1 MAGSLTISLLCR
13 SSEMQIAIVT
23 DSTADIPPE
32 IVEQLQ
38 IEVVPAIIVMEGKSM
53 EDGKGISRRD
63 FYEKMP
69 TLKVLPTT
77 ATPSSGTFHSRY
89 QRLFQG
95 GAQAILSLHVASQ
108 LSGIYNTAK
117 MAAQAFGERV
127 QVIDSGSI
135 SMGLGFQVIAA
146 AEAAAQGLSLEN
158 ITNHLNAIRE
168 NIRVIAMLDTF
179 ENIHRSGRVS
189 WATARIGSLL
199 RIKLFVEV
207 LEGSVLNLGQARTRR
222 KGINHLKDLIYK
234 LGPLERLAIL
244 HSNAEADAQQ
254 MLADLDLDLPVL
266 PYLVNVTPV
275 IGTHVGANGLGVA
288 AVLK

>member
-1 MAGSLTISLLCR
+1 MK
-13 SSEMQIAIVT
+13 IAIVT

-32 IVEQLQ
+32 ITQQHNVEV
-38 IEVVPAIIVMEGKSM
+38 IPAIIIMEDKSF
-53 EDGKGISRRD
+53 EDGKGLSRQE

-69 TLKVLPTT
+69 TLDKLPTT
-77 ATPSSGTFHSRY
+77 ATPSSGTFHKVY
-89 QRLFQG
+89 QKLFLN

-117 MAAQAFGERV
+117 IAAQTFGGRIHV
-127 QVIDSGSI
+127 VDSRSI
-135 SMGLGFQVIAA
+135 SMGLGYQVITA
-146 AEAAAQGLSLEN
+146 AEEAAKNLTPEVIIEKINLVQKK
-158 ITNHLNAIRE
+158 IRL
-168 NIRVIAMLDTF
+168 IAMLDTL
-179 ENIHRSGRVS
+179 ENIRRSGRVS

-207 LEGSVLNLGQARTRR
+207 KDGVVLNLGQARTRR
-222 KGINHLKDLIYK
+222 KGIEHLKQLIQE
-234 LGPLERLAIL
+234 LGVVERLAIL

-254 MLADLDLDLPVL
+254 MLSELDLDLPKL
-266 PYLVNVTPV
+266 PYVVNITPV